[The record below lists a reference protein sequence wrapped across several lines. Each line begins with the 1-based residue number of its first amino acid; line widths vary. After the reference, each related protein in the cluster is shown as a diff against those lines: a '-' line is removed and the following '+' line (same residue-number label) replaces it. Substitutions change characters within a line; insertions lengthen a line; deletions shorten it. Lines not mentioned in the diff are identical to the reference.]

1 MWSGDW
7 RIEAATLLDEYRRAW
22 LARLG
27 VSADPDFDYGAMV
40 EDALDD
46 VASALEDA
54 IDVDALFRTSLLPPW
69 SRPFLTG
76 RAAGNRP
83 AVGSETILD
92 DART

>member
-1 MWSGDW
+1 MWSGDS

-54 IDVDALFRTSLLPPW
+54 IDVDALFRTSLLPPMEPAILGREGCRQPT
-69 SRPFLTG
+69 SRRL
-76 RAAGNRP
+76 GNDPR
-83 AVGSETILD
+83 
-92 DART
+92 